1 MKKEVFK
8 VFVLGLIGLTLFTG
22 CNKKESVKKLKK
34 NEEVINYEEQVNKN
48 EDESYSI
55 EYYKFK
61 TKDTLLDEYNDVIYM
76 LTEYDD
82 YVSKVDVLTNEDN
95 IYEAII
101 TQGSENLVNVY
112 YEYVLLI
119 KNDKEFIS
127 VFQTSKNED
136 KTFIKEIGKKI
147 KNELSFNNNFREVF
161 EDYAEENQLVITSEG
176 FYKSSMDNCETAL
189 NASNSEVVIYTGSN
203 RKVETVEFDQID
215 LAAEKYKIIAVA
227 KNSDGQVIW
236 SFEVGLAPKYA
247 GGPFINIVKGD
258 KYVYYTIGNKLE
270 IRDIQTGKIIRTVTF
285 DEDMSFNDMIEY
297 KDKLFII
304 RGEMASTTTLFV
316 LDIENGKILNKTD
329 KFDPYIISKSNV
341 EKETVAFDIESV
353 KKEDNKIKID
363 INSIESET
371 DKKIKKGT
379 VTIDYNDYSVNYNQ
393 K

>member
-22 CNKKESVKKLKK
+22 CNKNESVKKLKK
-34 NEEVINYEEQVNKN
+34 NEEVINYEEQLNKN

-61 TKDTLLDEYNDVIYM
+61 TKDTLLDEYNDVIYK

-82 YVSKVDVLTNEDN
+82 YVSKVDVLANEDN
-95 IYEAII
+95 LYEAII
-101 TQGSENLVNVY
+101 TQGGENLVNVY

-189 NASNSEVVIYTGSN
+189 NASKSEVVIYTGSN
-203 RKVETVEFDQID
+203 RKVETVELDTID
-215 LAAEKYKIIAVA
+215 LAAEKYKLVASA

-236 SFEVGLAPKYA
+236 SFDVGIIPKYSDV
-247 GGPFINIVKGD
+247 PFVNIKKGD
-258 KYVYYTIGNKLE
+258 KYVYYTITDTLE
-270 IRDIQTGKIIRTVTF
+270 IRDIQTGKIIHSVKL
-285 DEDMSFNDMIEY
+285 DVEAPYLEMIEY
-297 KDKLFII
+297 KDKLFLVK
-304 RGEMASTTTLFV
+304 GGHVDCDTLYV
-316 LDIENGKILNKTD
+316 IDITNGKVLHKNNNFNASSITNLNND
-329 KFDPYIISKSNV
+329 NYSIGIDFEN
-341 EKETVAFDIESV
+341 A
-353 KKEDNKIKID
+353 KKEDDKIYLDVTILDKD
-363 INSIESET
+363 T
-371 DKKIKKGT
+371 DKKITIGT
-379 VTIDYNDYSVNYNQ
+379 ATIDYNDYSVKY
-393 K
+393 KKK